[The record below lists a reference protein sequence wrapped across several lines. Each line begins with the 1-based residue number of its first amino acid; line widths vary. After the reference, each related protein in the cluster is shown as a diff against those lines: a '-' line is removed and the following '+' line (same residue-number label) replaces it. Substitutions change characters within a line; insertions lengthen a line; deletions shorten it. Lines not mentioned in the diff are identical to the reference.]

1 MKQKIIQQTENIDF
15 ECPSCADPYSQCPFI
30 TNKSKKSELK
40 THESVMAGITFEGKI
55 ELMWQCV
62 LIVNLT
68 LLAFFFVVMVPIGL
82 LELFGVNV
90 DWSTSFSILALKILM
105 GTLAL
110 DALLAIVSALSLSV
124 YWFIRD
130 DLGCK

>member
-1 MKQKIIQQTENIDF
+1 
-15 ECPSCADPYSQCPFI
+15 
-30 TNKSKKSELK
+30 
-40 THESVMAGITFEGKI
+40 
-55 ELMWQCV
+55 MWQCV